1 MNYVSTRGGGAARFE
16 DLLLG
21 GTAPDGGLWMPASWP
36 TLDGQPLRDADY
48 PSLVAKVMQP
58 YVGECFD
65 EAELLGMAQRA
76 YAAFPKEDPVPLV
89 QYGDRRWLL
98 ELHHG
103 PTMAFKDLAMQLL
116 ARMVERALERQSR
129 RVAILA
135 ATSGDTGSAAI
146 EAFGGMERVRVFV
159 LFPKGRVSSVQRRQM
174 TAAGYGN
181 VHALAVRGSFDDA
194 QALVKAAFA
203 DGALVRSQGL
213 VSVNSINWARI
224 LPQVAYYFWACR
236 RLEGAAPVFCVPSGN
251 FGDAFAGC
259 IAGRMGLAMGR
270 VVVATNSN
278 DILHR
283 ILSTGVGERRQAEA
297 TFSPS
302 MDIQA
307 ASNFERAL
315 YEACGRDG
323 ETVARRME
331 DFACSGALEL
341 APEERAHLAAAFGSA
356 RASESETLETIADT
370 RARCGMLVDP
380 HTAVGVHAAESL
392 DPATPA
398 VVLATAHPAKFP
410 EAVREACGA
419 EQETPAR
426 LRRIMEG
433 EERALEIDAELQAL
447 KNAVESR

>member
-1 MNYVSTRGGGAARFE
+1 MEYVSTRGGGAARFE

-21 GTAPDGGLWMPASWP
+21 GTAPDGGLWMPAAWAKLENLP
-36 TLDGQPLRDADY
+36 QKDGDY
-48 PSLVAKVMQP
+48 PSLVAKVMRP
-58 YVGECFD
+58 YVGDCFS
-65 EAELLGMAQRA
+65 EAELHGMAREA
-76 YAAFPKEDPVPLV
+76 YAKFPKEDPAPLV
-89 QYGDRRWLL
+89 RYGDRRWLL

-129 RVAILA
+129 SVAILA

-159 LFPKGRVSSVQRRQM
+159 LFPKGRISAVQRRQM

-203 DGALVRSQGL
+203 DDGLVRSQGL

-236 RLEGAAPVFCVPSGN
+236 QLEGTVPVFCVPSGN
-251 FGDAFAGC
+251 FGDAFAGY

-283 ILSTGVGERRQAEA
+283 ILSTGAGERRQAEA
-297 TFSPS
+297 TVSPS

-323 ETVARRME
+323 KTVAARMA
-331 DFACSGALEL
+331 DFARDGVLEL
-341 APEERAHLAAAFGSA
+341 AAKERAHLAQSFGSA
-356 RASESETLETIADT
+356 RASERETLEAIAEIRD
-370 RARCGMLVDP
+370 RCGILVDP
-380 HTAVGVHAAESL
+380 HTAVGVRAAESL
-392 DPATPA
+392 DPETPA
-398 VVLATAHPAKFP
+398 VALATAHPAKFP
-410 EAVREACGA
+410 EAVREACGV
-419 EQETPAR
+419 EQEIPAR
-426 LRRIMEG
+426 LRKVMEG
-433 EERALEIDAELQAL
+433 EERASEIDADLQAL
-447 KNAVESR
+447 KNMVETR